1 MTLSRRQFV
10 SLAGS
15 AAIVGAQPAF
25 ANAPTKSKAKT
36 APATASYPDIIGDL
50 RTVMTRREDTLV
62 DLARDNRLGYTE
74 MIAANQGI
82 DPWLPGENVMIVMPE
97 AHILPRAP
105 RKGIVLNLADQ
116 RLYKFLADGEVWTA
130 PVGIG
135 SDGWK
140 TPIGSTRVTRKK
152 ANPSWYVPASIRKED
167 PTLPKVVRPGPH
179 NPLGQHA
186 VYLGWPAYLLH
197 GTHRPLGVG
206 RRVSHGCVRLYPE
219 DIKSLY
225 ETVRIGTDVTVVD
238 QPVKFGW
245 QNGMLYI
252 EAHTS
257 QAQADVLEATGK
269 FPHEHP
275 AELEFFAIDAAG
287 DAADRLDWDAIRQ
300 AITERTGLPAP
311 ILSETV
317 TTETPPKQEAAAA
330 R

>member
-1 MTLSRRQFV
+1 MTLSRRHFV
-10 SLAGS
+10 SLVGS
-15 AAIVGAQPAF
+15 AALVGAQPAF
-25 ANAPTKSKAKT
+25 ANAPAKSKPQ
-36 APATASYPDIIGDL
+36 APTASYPDIIGEI
-50 RTVMTRREDTLV
+50 RTVMTQRKDSLV

-82 DPWLPGENVMIVMPE
+82 DPWLPGEGVMIVMPE

-116 RLYKFLADGEVWTA
+116 RLYKFLDDGEVWTA

-140 TPIGSTRVTRKK
+140 TPTGSTRVTRKK
-152 ANPSWYVPASIRKED
+152 ANPTWYVPASIRKED
-167 PTLPKVVRPGPH
+167 PTLPKIVPPGPQ
-179 NPLGQHA
+179 NPLGRHA

-197 GTHRPLGVG
+197 GTNRPLGVG

-225 ETVRIGTDVTVVD
+225 ETVSVGADVTVVD

-245 QNGMLYI
+245 QNGMLFI

-257 QAQADVLEATGK
+257 QAQADVLEATGA

-275 AELEFFAIDAAG
+275 AELEFYAIDAAG
-287 DAADRLDWDAIRQ
+287 DAADRLNWDAIRK
-300 AITERTGLPAP
+300 AVAERSGLPTP
-311 ILSETV
+311 ILVEAVAPVST
-317 TTETPPKQEAAAA
+317 PKQEAAAT